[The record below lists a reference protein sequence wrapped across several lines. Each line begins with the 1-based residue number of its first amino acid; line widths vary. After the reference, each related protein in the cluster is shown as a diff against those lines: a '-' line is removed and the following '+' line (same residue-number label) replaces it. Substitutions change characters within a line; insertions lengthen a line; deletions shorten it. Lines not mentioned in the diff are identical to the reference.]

1 MRALLLFV
9 TLSALHILG
18 SGADKMGRKWQSLKA
33 LTQGH
38 RLPRAARL
46 LRETELK
53 SALKAPSSG
62 ILHHSYRPCTLAEV
76 DGGVCLVILPQTK
89 ATFST
94 GPLPSPA
101 QGSGEC
107 HPSQLPSW
115 WPFDT

>member
-9 TLSALHILG
+9 TLSALRILG
-18 SGADKMGRKWQSLKA
+18 SGTDKMGRKWQSLKA

-62 ILHHSYRPCTLAEV
+62 ILHHSYRPCTLTEV
-76 DGGVCLVILPQTK
+76 DGGDLFGHPAPDKSNIQHW
-89 ATFST
+89 ASA
-94 GPLPSPA
+94 LPSSGLRRVPPIPA
-101 QGSGEC
+101 SI
-107 HPSQLPSW
+107 LVA
-115 WPFDT
+115 F